1 MLTKQQEKHIKD
13 KCLKNIKIIIDC
25 HGNNVKDPHF

>member
-13 KCLKNIKIIIDC
+13 KCLKK
-25 HGNNVKDPHF
+25 HKNNHRLSW